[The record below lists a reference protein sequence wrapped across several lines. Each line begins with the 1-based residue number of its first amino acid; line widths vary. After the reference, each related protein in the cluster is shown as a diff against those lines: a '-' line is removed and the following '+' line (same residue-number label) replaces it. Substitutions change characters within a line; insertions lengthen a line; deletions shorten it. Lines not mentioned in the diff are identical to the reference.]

1 MCPFLLGAGFVETVV
16 SLLASWGEEWVKRP
30 FRERTPIHLLGA
42 PRVCPGRHMASSNVE
57 DLLRALEE
65 RASTARTIFMLLDSD
80 ADGLVAVEQV
90 GRAAAKPEFLR
101 GSGLTAWEHRHTR
114 APGHSRPSLG
124 PCASLALLTHARAT
138 C

>member
-1 MCPFLLGAGFVETVV
+1 MARVGGFVETD
-16 SLLASWGEEWVKRP
+16 SLCRSWGKAL
-30 FRERTPIHLLGA
+30 RERPPSQGGRCA
-42 PRVCPGRHMASSNVE
+42 VRPGRHMASSNVE

-101 GSGLTAWEHRHTR
+101 GSGLTAWEHRQTR

>member
-1 MCPFLLGAGFVETVV
+1 V
-16 SLLASWGEEWVKRP
+16 R
-30 FRERTPIHLLGA
+30 
-42 PRVCPGRHMASSNVE
+42 PGRHMASSNVE

-101 GSGLTAWEHRHTR
+101 GSGLTAWEHRQTR

>member
-1 MCPFLLGAGFVETVV
+1 VRRELEVSSKRIRFVEVGKGPF
-16 SLLASWGEEWVKRP
+16 ASSQDSQP
-30 FRERTPIHLLGA
+30 ACLGGRA
-42 PRVCPGRHMASSNVE
+42 GRALRVRPGRHMASSNVE

-101 GSGLTAWEHRHTR
+101 GSGLTAWEHRQTR

>member
-1 MCPFLLGAGFVETVV
+1 
-16 SLLASWGEEWVKRP
+16 
-30 FRERTPIHLLGA
+30 
-42 PRVCPGRHMASSNVE
+42 MASSNVE

-80 ADGLVAVEQV
+80 ADGRVAVEQV
-90 GRAAAKPEFLR
+90 GRAAANPEFLR
-101 GSGLTAWEHRHTR
+101 GSGLTAWEHRQTR

-124 PCASLALLTHARAT
+124 PCASLAVHAHARAT